1 MRISDWSSDV
11 CSSDLDRQVAL
22 DADVAGRAVEVVV
35 QAQRLAVRAIRHA
48 KLAADRV
55 GGNDAP
61 RGCVLEAVEKS
72 WLADDLLGECGGRRQ
87 QDQHAQDSSNRHS
100 RESGSTLQ
108 QRQLVN
114 PVTCAAGSAK
124 ARAEDTGFP
133 LSRE

>member
-11 CSSDLDRQVAL
+11 CSADLDRQVAL
-22 DADVAGRAVEVVV
+22 DADVAGHAVEVVV

-48 KLAADRV
+48 KLAADLV

-100 RESGSTLQ
+100 RESSSEERSRGKK
-108 QRQLVN
+108 
-114 PVTCAAGSAK
+114 GSAHV
-124 ARAEDTGFP
+124 
-133 LSRE
+133 

>member
-1 MRISDWSSDV
+1 M
-11 CSSDLDRQVAL
+11 
-22 DADVAGRAVEVVV
+22 
-35 QAQRLAVRAIRHA
+35 RHA
-48 KLAADRV
+48 KLAPDL
-55 GGNDAP
+55 GGVNDAP
-61 RGCVLEAVEKS
+61 RGCVLEAGEKS

-124 ARAEDTGFP
+124 ARAEDTG
-133 LSRE
+133 SRFRGNDGVGVLDICSTSFM